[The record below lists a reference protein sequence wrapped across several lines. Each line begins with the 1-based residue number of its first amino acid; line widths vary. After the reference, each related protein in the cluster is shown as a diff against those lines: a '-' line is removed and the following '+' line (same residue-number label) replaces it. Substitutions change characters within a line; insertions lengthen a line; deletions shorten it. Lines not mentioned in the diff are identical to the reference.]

1 MDRKNQIDNLIQLIK
16 TEKKAQ
22 SEKWTVSESTSLK
35 QLKSQGLV
43 IHPIK
48 IIRKTFGYA
57 DYPTLEFSI
66 PFDGDYSNFKSGCA
80 VELIGA
86 QNNTCTAFLNYVQAK
101 KGEVRLFAPDF
112 PEWIEEKGL
121 GIKLVPDDR
130 SFNEMEKALK
140 GLKLNE
146 RSIQSKLFNIIHGI
160 SNQIAINP
168 IDYQNQNLNSSQNTA
183 IQNMLSNQD
192 VCIIHG
198 PPGTGKTTTLIEGI
212 KQLSKNGEKVLVAA
226 PSNTAVNHIAL
237 GLIKQNISVLRLGN
251 TSKVDDQLLP
261 FTPEGISKNSDNA
274 KRIKKLKIQANEFR
288 KLANQYKRNF
298 GKAER
303 EQRKLLVQE
312 VKAIRSEIKNIEQ
325 SGIEKAFNEAKVICG
340 TPVGLMH
347 ELLNEK
353 EFDCV
358 IIDEAGQCL
367 EPMAWVVLQKG
378 KRIVLAGDPLQL
390 PPTVISDEAA
400 KKGLSISILER
411 CFKSALSSILLDTQY
426 RMKSDIAGFSSAYFY
441 ENKLQTASNL
451 LATEKNLTF
460 IDTAGSDSEEKMGED
475 GYSFYNAKEIEAIEK
490 IIVAENIKAEQ
501 TALLSP
507 YAGQV
512 SKLKNTFNTS
522 RIYTIDSFQGQEE
535 NTVIISLVRSNAE
548 GNIGFLKDYR
558 RMNVALTRA
567 KNKLYV
573 IGDSSTLGNDHF
585 YNAFLEYAEK
595 EGNYRSI
602 FEFVY

>member
-198 PPGTGKTTTLIEGI
+198 PPGTGKTT
-212 KQLSKNGEKVLVAA
+212 
-226 PSNTAVNHIAL
+226 
-237 GLIKQNISVLRLGN
+237 
-251 TSKVDDQLLP
+251 
-261 FTPEGISKNSDNA
+261 
-274 KRIKKLKIQANEFR
+274 
-288 KLANQYKRNF
+288 
-298 GKAER
+298 
-303 EQRKLLVQE
+303 
-312 VKAIRSEIKNIEQ
+312 
-325 SGIEKAFNEAKVICG
+325 
-340 TPVGLMH
+340 
-347 ELLNEK
+347 
-353 EFDCV
+353 
-358 IIDEAGQCL
+358 
-367 EPMAWVVLQKG
+367 
-378 KRIVLAGDPLQL
+378 
-390 PPTVISDEAA
+390 
-400 KKGLSISILER
+400 
-411 CFKSALSSILLDTQY
+411 LSSDP
-426 RMKSDIAGFSSAYFY
+426 
-441 ENKLQTASNL
+441 N
-451 LATEKNLTF
+451 
-460 IDTAGSDSEEKMGED
+460 
-475 GYSFYNAKEIEAIEK
+475 
-490 IIVAENIKAEQ
+490 
-501 TALLSP
+501 
-507 YAGQV
+507 
-512 SKLKNTFNTS
+512 
-522 RIYTIDSFQGQEE
+522 
-535 NTVIISLVRSNAE
+535 
-548 GNIGFLKDYR
+548 R
-558 RMNVALTRA
+558 RL
-567 KNKLYV
+567 
-573 IGDSSTLGNDHF
+573 I
-585 YNAFLEYAEK
+585 
-595 EGNYRSI
+595 
-602 FEFVY
+602 

>member
-1 MDRKNQIDNLIQLIK
+1 MDRKDQIDHLIQLLKI
-16 TEKKAQ
+16 EKKAQ
-22 SEKWTVSESTSLK
+22 SEKWTISESTSLK
-35 QLKSQGLV
+35 QIKAQGLV

-66 PFDGDYSNFKSGCA
+66 PFDGDYSSFKSGCS
-80 VELIGA
+80 VELIGM
-86 QNNTCTAFLNYVQAK
+86 NNKVCSAFLNYVQGK
-101 KGEVRLFAPDF
+101 KGEIRLFAPDF
-112 PEWIEEKGL
+112 PDWVEEKGL
-121 GIKLVPDDR
+121 GVKLVPDDR
-130 SFNEMEKALK
+130 SFNEMERALK
-140 GLKLNE
+140 HLKQDE
-146 RSIQSKLFNIIHGI
+146 RSIPSKLFNIVHGV
-160 SNQIAINP
+160 SSQIEINP
-168 IDYQNQNLNSSQNTA
+168 VHFENNNLNTSQNSA
-183 IQNMLSNQD
+183 IKGMIANQD

-212 KQLSKNGEKVLVAA
+212 KELTKKGEKVLVAA

-237 GLIKQNISVLRLGN
+237 GLVDEKIPVLRLGN
-251 TSKVDDQLLP
+251 TTKVDEKLLP
-261 FTPEGISKNSDNA
+261 FTPEGISNNSEDL

-298 GKAER
+298 GKSER

-312 VKAIRSEIKNIEQ
+312 VKAIRTEIENIEQ
-325 SGIEKAFNEAKVICG
+325 AGIEKAFKTAKVICG
-340 TPVGLMH
+340 TPVGLMN

-353 EFDCV
+353 EFDCI

-411 CFKSALSSILLDTQY
+411 CFTSGLNATLLDTQY
-426 RMKSDIAGFSSAYFY
+426 RMKSDIAGFSSSYFY
-441 ENKLQTASNL
+441 EKKLNTAVHLLSNNKNV
-451 LATEKNLTF
+451 TF
-460 IDTAGSDSEEKMGED
+460 IDTAGSDAEEKMGED
-475 GYSFYNAKEIEAIEK
+475 GYSLHNPKEIEAIEQLLEK
-490 IIVAENIKAEQ
+490 ENINKTEVAF
-501 TALLSP
+501 LSP

-512 SKLKNTFNTS
+512 SKLKNTFSNS

-535 NTVIISLVRSNAE
+535 NCVIISLVRSNTE

-567 KNKLYV
+567 KEKLYV
-573 IGDSSTLGNDHF
+573 IGDSSTLGTDKF
-585 YNAFLEYAEK
+585 YSAFLDYVEK
-595 EGNYRSI
+595 EGNYKSV
-602 FEFVY
+602 FELMY